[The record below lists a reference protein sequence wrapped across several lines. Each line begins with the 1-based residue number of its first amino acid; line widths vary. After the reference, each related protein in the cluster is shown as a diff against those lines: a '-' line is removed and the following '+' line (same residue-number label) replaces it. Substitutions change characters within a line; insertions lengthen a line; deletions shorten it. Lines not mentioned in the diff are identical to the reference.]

1 MRKKSLLLVSLAFA
15 VIALVSAAN
24 ASVQASDPSP
34 LDGAEGVPQSVCLSW
49 SPGENPCQ
57 GQGELQHFVYFTT
70 NIDELA
76 EPGDLSALVAI
87 LPAEQ
92 TLYFAGERALGETC
106 YWRVDEVSPCAI
118 AWGDIWSFTVVDHI
132 VVDDMESYD
141 SSTKLI
147 YDTWRDQCAYL
158 GCSCG
163 SCVAL
168 ETTIVHDGNQSMW
181 YSFDNGDNPWC
192 PLPPFSEA
200 RREFDPPL
208 DWTSQGEKALT
219 LWFHGSVGNDSSEM
233 WVLLNDNLD
242 AIVTYG
248 DYGDDPNDIK
258 KEEWIDWNIEL
269 ADFVDAGV
277 DLSNISSMSIGFGDI
292 TNIPVG
298 SGIVYFDDIRLHP
311 TRCVPKYGPAADFN
325 GDCFVGFE
333 DYAILASQWF
343 QPPDSPSADIAP
355 ESPDGLVG
363 WLDLA
368 VLSNSWLQEQLW
380 PTP

>member
-219 LWFHGSVGNDSSEM
+219 LWFHGSAGNDSSEM
-233 WVLLNDNLD
+233 WVLLNDDLD
-242 AIVTYG
+242 AIATYG
-248 DYGDDPNDIK
+248 NYGDDPNDIK

-269 ADFVDAGV
+269 ADFADAGI
-277 DLSNISSMSIGFGDI
+277 DLSNISSMSIGFGDF
-292 TNIPVG
+292 TNIAFG
-298 SGIVYFDDIRLHP
+298 SGIVYFDDIRLYS
-311 TRCVPKYGPAADFN
+311 TRCVPKYGPVADFN

-343 QPPDSPSADIAP
+343 QPPGSPSADIAP
-355 ESPDGLVG
+355 ESPDGSVG
-363 WLDLA
+363 WPDLT

-380 PTP
+380 PPP